1 MSNQKPKTAASK
13 APTPYFYIT
22 GDDEAQTADLYIF
35 GDIASEGGGL
45 SGLLAPSSDVSAYSV
60 VKELNRVPEGYDIT
74 VHINSNGGE
83 IKEGLGIYNALK
95 ERGNVTT
102 ICDGFAASA
111 GSIIFAA
118 GTRRIMNPA
127 SLLFI
132 HQASV
137 NAGGNADDFEKL
149 AGDLRTITDAA
160 VNAYIE
166 SGVTID
172 REELNSLLK
181 AETWISPEDA
191 VRMGFA
197 TEIADVEPEDSEG
210 VVMNDAMRS
219 IMAAVTAP
227 KKTPG
232 IEIGVDM
239 TEVNKFLDELKA
251 ESDKFGHVMKLVTK
265 AETLLTEHPD
275 VFAKAETF
283 LDHFAATTPEPTP
296 ARGGNKGFFNFKKA
310 GETGKEGGQK

>member
-1 MSNQKPKTAASK
+1 MSKQKTPV
-13 APTPYFYIT
+13 PYFYAT
-22 GDDEAQTADLYIF
+22 GDNEAQTADIYIF

-45 SGLLAPSSDVSAYSV
+45 AGFFAPSSDVSAYSIV
-60 VKELNRVPEGYDIT
+60 REINNIPDGYDIT

-102 ICDGFAASA
+102 VCDGFAASA

-118 GTRRIMNPA
+118 GTRRIMHPA

-137 NAGGNADDFEKL
+137 SAGGNADDFVKL

-160 VNAYIE
+160 VNAYVE
-166 SGVTID
+166 SGVTVD
-172 REELNSLLK
+172 REEINCMLK

-197 TEIADVEPEDSEG
+197 TEIAEEDPEDDTG
-210 VVMNDAMRS
+210 VVKNDAMRS
-219 IMAAVTAP
+219 IMAAVAVP
-227 KKTPG
+227 KEQPQ
-232 IEIGVDM
+232 E
-239 TEVNKFLDELKA
+239 FH
-251 ESDKFGHVMKLVTK
+251 HVMQLLEK
-265 AETLLTEHPD
+265 AETLLTEHPAT
-275 VFAKAETF
+275 FAKAEAF
-283 LDHFAATTPEPTP
+283 LNRFANTASEPTP
-296 ARGGNKGFFNFKKA
+296 AGDGKRGFFNFRQT
-310 GETGKEGGQK
+310 GTTGKGGNT